1 MFKQS
6 WKQYISE
13 VTGKEKKMSL
23 MIFTSI
29 HFSQVHTKLSPGASA
44 WIDIFLLDCV
54 KSHKQLRIP
63 VSVIR
68 YCNRSAPNLMVC
80 QRVNQS
86 N

>member
-29 HFSQVHTKLSPGASA
+29 HLPKFTQNSQSQKSIPAQRSICILLPRDSGLSTHPNNGPACLS
-44 WIDIFLLDCV
+44 L
-54 KSHKQLRIP
+54 
-63 VSVIR
+63 VIR
-68 YCNRSAPNLMVC
+68 VFIVDQKS
-80 QRVNQS
+80 
-86 N
+86 